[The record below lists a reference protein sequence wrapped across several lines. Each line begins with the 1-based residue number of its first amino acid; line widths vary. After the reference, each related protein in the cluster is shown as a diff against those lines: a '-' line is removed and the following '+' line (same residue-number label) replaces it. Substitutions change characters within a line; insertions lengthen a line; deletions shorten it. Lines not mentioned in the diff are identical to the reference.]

1 MKIVSLIF
9 ATIVA
14 GVVSG
19 GVVQAAE
26 EAPAGPQAEGR
37 IDWSALRREAQERSA
52 KREADREALQKQEA
66 ERLAQDLREQNARRA
81 ELVRGGNAGPVAQPV
96 LATPPANPVAE
107 PVGEAIHAGA
117 AALAAATA
125 ERLARTGWVVDGVR
139 YDDEQAFLAARA
151 AARDQEARRQEEHRL
166 RLQEAAQAALKEG
179 EERAAREHGE
189 WLADNDRRA
198 IQADS
203 VLQQCEVLCNNAIGT
218 IKVLLDK
225 NPPADG
231 VIRNALHG
239 LLLQMAAF
247 ALKSTVTRFNALPPE
262 GRKAIIPIMNR
273 TMMVD
278 GEAREGGV
286 KTLAQHC
293 AALVRDYLFDQAA
306 LPAAQEL
313 REALYQYDVLT
324 WSPDLGL
331 PEPHR
336 IPVRDEHGRAGLRA
350 PWINELNET
359 MSALWQIL
367 DNLYDNPARSVEQA
381 LNEASPRAAADGQG
395 GYQTIRR
402 YLDQHNLLEAAAM
415 RADGAG
421 NAAMRNGVVTQLL
434 GWRDGIDAL
443 LAHLDREAQGG
454 QDVDHLEGEAAL
466 LLCR

>member
-52 KREADREALQKQEA
+52 KREADREAL
-66 ERLAQDLREQNARRA
+66 QNARRA

-262 GRKAIIPIMNR
+262 GRKAIIP
-273 TMMVD
+273 
-278 GEAREGGV
+278 
-286 KTLAQHC
+286 
-293 AALVRDYLFDQAA
+293 
-306 LPAAQEL
+306 
-313 REALYQYDVLT
+313 
-324 WSPDLGL
+324 
-331 PEPHR
+331 
-336 IPVRDEHGRAGLRA
+336 
-350 PWINELNET
+350 
-359 MSALWQIL
+359 
-367 DNLYDNPARSVEQA
+367 
-381 LNEASPRAAADGQG
+381 
-395 GYQTIRR
+395 
-402 YLDQHNLLEAAAM
+402 
-415 RADGAG
+415 
-421 NAAMRNGVVTQLL
+421 
-434 GWRDGIDAL
+434 
-443 LAHLDREAQGG
+443 
-454 QDVDHLEGEAAL
+454 
-466 LLCR
+466 LLCKLTIAPASIHI